1 MPMSRIQ
8 NRCHVSNFLILS
20 FLLSFVGFH
29 YYFLLLLF
37 RTTRCIELSFFIGTT
52 SPFIEH
58 GVLEYTSLIFFFVLI
73 EATGNG
79 PSTPQR
85 VSSNAGPKAN
95 SVSSVAV
102 PNAVVPKRNSVK
114 ATSTFN
120 NPIFNKSDV
129 IPVIVPRTN
138 SRHEQDESRKD
149 FDVAG
154 RAMPLPRTNS
164 RHEQDD
170 SRKDFDVAGRAMPL
184 PRTNSRHE
192 QDDSRKELDVA
203 GRAMP
208 LTRTNSRHEQ
218 DDSRK
223 ELDVAGRAVPAPL
236 LSKTT
241 DTNRR
246 FPSGRDEV
254 DNSTISILSESR
266 GLKAADMSNIADNR
280 NSLHGIGSIQGV
292 SAPQKIVKEE
302 RHIGSGKNETE
313 TKESTASYKHEGII
327 CYIM

>member
-1 MPMSRIQ
+1 M
-8 NRCHVSNFLILS
+8 
-20 FLLSFVGFH
+20 
-29 YYFLLLLF
+29 
-37 RTTRCIELSFFIGTT
+37 
-52 SPFIEH
+52 
-58 GVLEYTSLIFFFVLI
+58 IFFFVLI

-170 SRKDFDVAGRAMPL
+170 SRKDFDVAGRAMPLPRTNSRHEQDDSRKELDVAGRTMPL